1 MLTRKR
7 LLVGS
12 VSSIVWP
19 LVTVLIPAGITFA
32 AARVYAEAAP
42 APESCE
48 AGVVTD
54 CASVAPGSVCHAC
67 TTGTCA
73 CFDGTCWD
81 AGGGSIV
88 SVKVCRDVPKC
99 ESFPDGDKAC
109 QGKAE
114 GAGCSTE
121 SPTPEPGECKP
132 SPHTCLPDD
141 GGPVITTSRGLF
153 CYPKATTSSSSSS
166 SSSSSGDNGGST
178 GFVPGPATVPGS
190 SSSST
195 SGGSSDDSG
204 CATSSTTT
212 IPLFAA
218 PLALGLLFA
227 LRRKR
232 QPRNAPRARK
242 RS

>member
-12 VSSIVWP
+12 VSSLVWP

-54 CASVAPGSVCHAC
+54 CASAAQGSVCHAC

-99 ESFPDGDKAC
+99 ESFPDGEKAC

-114 GAGCSTE
+114 GADCSTE

-132 SPHTCLPDD
+132 SQHTCLPND
-141 GGPVITTSRGLF
+141 GGPVMTTSRGLF
-153 CYPKATTSSSSSS
+153 CYRKATSSSSSA
-166 SSSSSGDNGGST
+166 SSSSGDNGGST

-232 QPRNAPRARK
+232 RRD
-242 RS
+242 